1 MHRLVFKTLTALNN
15 ALYRWSGGRLGGRF
29 GKAPIFLLTVRGR
42 RSGRPFTVPL
52 LYLVDGGDYII
63 VGSKAGDAK
72 HPDWYLNLEA
82 NPEAQVQIG
91 ERFERVRAETVAADE
106 KARLWPCLVEMY
118 ADFESYQKWA
128 AGRDIPVVRLRVVKE
143 T

>member
-1 MHRLVFKTLTALNN
+1 MHRLVFKTLTAVNN
-15 ALYRWSGGRLGGRF
+15 ALYRWSGGRLGARF

-52 LYLVDGGDYII
+52 LYLADGGDYIV
-63 VGSKAGDAK
+63 VGSKGGDAK

-91 ERFERVRAETVAADE
+91 ERFERVRAETVGAEE
-106 KARLWPCLVEMY
+106 KARLWPLLVEMY
-118 ADFESYQKWA
+118 AYYESYQKVA
-128 AGRDIPVVRLRVVKE
+128 AGRDICVVRLRVVKE